1 MPTIIPMNKEE
12 NLMLKIS
19 EFAQLAQ
26 TTRRTL
32 ILYDNNDLFK
42 PDLVNSEGYRFYNY
56 EQINELNL
64 ILTLKK
70 LGLSIDEIKNIKN
83 DPELS
88 SNDFLLKLKTQVN
101 DQISDLLKVNT
112 FLDRKLIQLNTTEE
126 ITLYQPYEHL
136 NKESFYWQSNN
147 LDDCSPQQ
155 IAKTFSEFHRHLDQL
170 MGINGNYSGFIIDIA
185 ARNPEMIEN
194 STFKLIKEATVPIN
208 DNFIT
213 TVSRPA
219 GKYLAVN
226 ISSHST
232 NSCTNL
238 KKGLQL
244 LKDFIA
250 EHDLHVE
257 NKLWHINLGRNPR
270 NPEDDAT
277 IIRLEFQVK

>member
-70 LGLSIDEIKNIKN
+70 LGLSIDEIKDIKSN
-83 DPELS
+83 PEFS
-88 SNDFLLKLKTQVN
+88 SNDFLLNLKTKVN

-112 FLDRKLIQLNTTEE
+112 FIDRKLIELNTQEE

-170 MGINGNYSGFIIDIA
+170 MGTNGNYSGFIIDISA
-185 ARNPEMIEN
+185 EDPETIEN

-219 GKYLAVN
+219 GKYFSID

-238 KKGLQL
+238 KKGLHL
-244 LKDFIA
+244 LKEFVS
-250 EHDLHVE
+250 EQNLPVE

-270 NPEDDAT
+270 NPADDST